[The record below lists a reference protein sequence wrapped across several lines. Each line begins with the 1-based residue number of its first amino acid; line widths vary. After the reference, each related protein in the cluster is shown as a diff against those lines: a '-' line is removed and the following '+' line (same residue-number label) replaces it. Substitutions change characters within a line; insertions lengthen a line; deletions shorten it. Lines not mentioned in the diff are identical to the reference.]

1 MLSLAELN
9 AQTSFLERKRKS
21 ETNMK
26 VLEEIQSLLHLA
38 HLPKKIEGYDIS
50 NFQGMHAY
58 GSQVVF
64 VDGERDRSQYRL
76 YKIKSVQGAND
87 FASLREVLERRLK
100 KIDLHHRP
108 DLLLIDGGKGQLRQA
123 IDVLDEL
130 HLHIPVMSIAKEKEL
145 VSRSGTKYAPERL
158 YLPGQK
164 NPIVLLP
171 SSPVL
176 HLFQRIR
183 DEAHRFGIEN
193 HRRRR
198 SKETIHSL
206 LKQIPGVGPK
216 KQRLLLS
223 TFDSIEAI
231 QRATLEEI
239 LSVHGMDH
247 KTAQSIFSFF
257 QSAPSSIDEDV

>member
-1 MLSLAELN
+1 
-9 AQTSFLERKRKS
+9 
-21 ETNMK
+21 MK
-26 VLEEIQSLLHLA
+26 E
-38 HLPKKIEGYDIS
+38 
-50 NFQGMHAY
+50 M
-58 GSQVVF
+58 
-64 VDGERDRSQYRL
+64 
-76 YKIKSVQGAND
+76 
-87 FASLREVLERRLK
+87 LERRLK
-100 KIDLHHRP
+100 KVDANNRP

-123 IDVLDEL
+123 VDALKELNLD
-130 HLHIPVMSIAKEKEL
+130 IPVVSIAKEKEL

-158 YLPGQK
+158 FLPGQM
-164 NPIVLLP
+164 NPIVLVP

-216 KQRLLLS
+216 KQRLLL
-223 TFDSIEAI
+223 TAFDSIEAI

-239 LSVHGMDH
+239 TAVVGIDQ

-257 QSAPSSIDEDV
+257 QKQAPSDEEE